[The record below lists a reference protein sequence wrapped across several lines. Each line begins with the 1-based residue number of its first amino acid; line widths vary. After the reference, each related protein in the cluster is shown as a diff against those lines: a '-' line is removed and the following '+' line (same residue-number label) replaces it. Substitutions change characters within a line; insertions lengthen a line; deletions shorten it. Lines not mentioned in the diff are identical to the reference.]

1 MDHLIEEAE
10 PQVGVGVVASFDF
23 DRDREL
29 WRWAPGN
36 VTLFIARTDQVS
48 FADDL
53 DLVSALNRP
62 ACVERPTREV
72 CAVGA
77 KAVVFLCTAGSFVG
91 GVERERA
98 LRDAMLGQGAPQ
110 ALTTAGAVV
119 DALGAVGAGRVA
131 VAHPYEP
138 PVGRRLRE
146 FLTESG
152 LEVVSDT
159 ALGLRSI
166 KEVYDVPAAH
176 VAELIRA
183 ADHPEAD
190 AVFVS
195 CTALPTYDLIAPLEQ
210 ELHKPVIT
218 ANQATVWAAL
228 RALEMTAIGPGQT
241 LLGG

>member
-1 MDHLIEEAE
+1 VDSQI
-10 PQVGVGVVASFDF
+10 GVGVVASFDF

-29 WRWAPGN
+29 WRWAPES

-48 FADDL
+48 FADNL

-77 KAVVFLCTAGSFVG
+77 KAVVYLCTAGSFVG

-98 LRDAMLGQGAPQ
+98 LREAMLGQGAPQ
-110 ALTTAGAVV
+110 ALTTAGAVT
-119 DALGAVGAGRVA
+119 DALRAVGARRVA

-138 PVGRRLRE
+138 PVGRRLSE
-146 FLTESG
+146 FLAESG
-152 LEVVSDT
+152 LEVASST
-159 ALGLRSI
+159 ALGLPSI
-166 KEVYDVPAAH
+166 KEVYSVPSPR
-176 VAELIRA
+176 VAELVRA
-183 ADHPEAD
+183 ADHPGAD

-210 ELHKPVIT
+210 ELGKPVIS

-228 RALEMTAIGPGQT
+228 RALDLTAVGPGQM
-241 LLGG
+241 LLGA